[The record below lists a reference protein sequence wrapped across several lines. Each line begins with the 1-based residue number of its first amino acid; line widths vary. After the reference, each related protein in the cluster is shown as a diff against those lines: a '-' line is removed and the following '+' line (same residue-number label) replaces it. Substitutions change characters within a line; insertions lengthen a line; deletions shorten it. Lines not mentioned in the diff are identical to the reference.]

1 MFSALR
7 SCRKNMIHNVGKIDR
22 YIRIAVAIIIFVLYF
37 LEVITGDLGEGLLIA
52 AVVLF
57 VTSMRRCCPIYGLL
71 GLGTCATEHASKE
84 APKIKTKKLKL

>member
-1 MFSALR
+1 ML
-7 SCRKNMIHNVGKIDR
+7 HNVGKIDR
-22 YIRIAVAIIIFVLYF
+22 YIRMAAAITIFLLYF

-57 VTSMRRCCPIYGLL
+57 VTSLRRCCPVYGLL
-71 GLGTCATEHASKE
+71 GLGTCSTEPNGKE